1 MVTKAVS
8 REREKKI
15 TNSSQR
21 RPKLIATDTVE
32 ERKKK
37 KTQRARRK
45 KKRKR
50 NFSNS
55 IIFADTIISRFQLLY
70 IRNSETHDF
79 IWFHLAA
86 NHHTIP
92 FALFCALFLLLYFF
106 FFFFYS
112 YCSQFLQVNVNYRNL

>member
-8 REREKKI
+8 REKEKKKI

-21 RPKLIATDTVE
+21 PPKLIATDTVE
-32 ERKKK
+32 EKKEK
-37 KTQRARRK
+37 KTQCARKTK

-92 FALFCALFLLLYFF
+92 FALFGALFL
-106 FFFFYS
+106 FFYFS
-112 YCSQFLQVNVNYRNL
+112 SIRTVQNFCK